1 VIGAREPLD
10 PEIVAALR
18 RAGEQLGNQELLAQ
32 LAGLF
37 TDNAPLR
44 LEEIR
49 GAIGRRDAPR
59 AERAAHTLRTNCAV
73 LGASELAACCGRLEE
88 AAACAD
94 FDAASARL
102 AEAEDRLPDVLA
114 AVTALAAEKSD

>member
-1 VIGAREPLD
+1 MAVTREALD
-10 PEIVAALR
+10 PETVAALR

-37 TDNAPLR
+37 RANAPLR

-49 GAIGRRDAPR
+49 GALAGRDAPR
-59 AERAAHTLRTNCAV
+59 AERAAHTLKTNCAV
-73 LGASELAACCGRLEE
+73 LGASELAACCGKLE
-88 AAACAD
+88 AAATCAD
-94 FDAASARL
+94 FDAAAALL

-114 AVTALAAEKSD
+114 AVAALAAEKID